1 MSRMMW
7 IAASLAAGLAAV
19 VLVVW
24 FAPSDDSSTQDSAA
38 TTAAGEA
45 EPTGEVEPTEAE
57 PTEAEPTGE
66 AEVDDA
72 LAAQG
77 EQTASAQGC
86 TACHSVDGSDGIG
99 PTWSG
104 IYGTE
109 IELEGGEVVVVDAA
123 YLEEA
128 TLDPGARVRA
138 GFGASM
144 PSFEGKVSEEE
155 LAALVEYI
163 KSLGG

>member
-7 IAASLAAGLAAV
+7 IATSLAAGLAAL
-19 VLVVW
+19 VLVLWLV
-24 FAPSDDSSTQDSAA
+24 PSDDSSTGGTAT

-45 EPTGEVEPTEAE
+45 EPADEAE
-57 PTEAEPTGE
+57 PAEEGAEPSEG
-66 AEVDDA
+66 AEVDAA

-86 TACHSVDGSDGIG
+86 TACHTADGTDGIG

-104 IYGTE
+104 VYGTE
-109 IELEGGEVVVVDAA
+109 IELEGGEVVVADAA

-138 GFGASM
+138 GFSPSM
-144 PSFEGKVSEEE
+144 PSNEVSDEE